1 MNISSFT
8 VSRPVFVSMA
18 TLIIMLIG
26 TVSFFRIP
34 IELMPDT
41 SVPTLSISAKY
52 SGAGPTDVEKLV
64 TQPIEDALNSLEGL
78 RYIQSTSGIGSCQI
92 RLVFDWG
99 MDLDEAIRN
108 VSQLIDRVER
118 HLPEEVLKP
127 TIRKYDP
134 NDLPVLVY
142 GVTTRENQAALTR
155 KLEDE
160 VFPILTRIEGVGEV
174 DLLGETDLEVH
185 VIFDLKKLKVL
196 KLSIADVANIIRREN
211 FSMSAGK
218 VQTGL
223 QQQGMRISTDVV
235 ELDELSNTIVK
246 SLPTGTVFLSDVATI
261 SFAPERRTSLSYVD
275 GVQGLRLA
283 ISKTPGANTVKVAKE
298 VQKVIDQL
306 KSRSREFTITEVFN
320 TAVYI
325 ERSIQNVNFSVLY
338 GGFLAICVLVIFLR
352 NFRSTLVIGV
362 SIPISVIATFGLI
375 YFSGLSLNLMT
386 IGGLALGIG
395 MLVDNAIVVLENII
409 RLRQTGLSVKDAS
422 IQGGTEVQSSIIAS
436 TITTLIVF
444 LPVLFL
450 EGVTSLL
457 FKELAIVVA
466 FAMLVSL
473 ASAILLIPT
482 LTSLV
487 IRRRDDPEKKVE
499 RGFWGVLARAFDK
512 IETLYIS
519 VLKESLQSRAWTI
532 FIVVLL
538 LTASA
543 LLIPRIGVEFMPRAD
558 SDQIQLSAYMVR
570 GTPMEEM
577 TETMISIEN
586 TIKEE
591 FPEVL
596 HTLTFIRDDL
606 DNNRASIGL
615 LLSPPGERKE
625 SARELYT
632 RIYHRF
638 SSMPGVLVRGGV
650 PRSPFEPRLPNSSG
664 DLVEIEIRGYDL
676 QLFETVATQVKDA
689 LEQIPGIEEIQ
700 IPAYRTRQEKLVK
713 IRKIKTNELGIP
725 FRTVADEIR
734 TTLSGQTAG
743 YYIKGGI
750 EYPIRLL
757 VDNYDT
763 IRPEDILSM
772 TLNNRS
778 DEPISFSNII
788 DIVDYEGP
796 ARIEHDNRQR
806 IMELDVDF
814 NVNKGESFILK
825 EMEATLNEMTLPP
838 GFSVVLG
845 GTYQQQ
851 KETNRN
857 LMMSLVLVVML
868 VYMVMAAQFE
878 SLKHPFVIMFS
889 VPMAAIGVLWMLYL
903 TGTTFN
909 MQSNMGCVMLA
920 GIVVNNAI
928 LLVDQTNALRER
940 KMMPLMEALVEAGRR
955 RLRPILMTT
964 ATTVLG
970 LLPLAIGMGE
980 GGEAQA
986 PMARVVLGGL
996 LSSTF
1001 ITLILVP
1008 VIYSLFEGRKAKH
1021 V

>member
-41 SVPTLSISAKY
+41 SVPTLSISARY

-78 RYIQSTSGIGSCQI
+78 RFIQSYSESGSCQI

-118 HLPEEVLKP
+118 HLPEEVIKP

-142 GVTTRENQAALTR
+142 GVTTKENQAALTR

-185 VIFDLKKLKVL
+185 VVFDLQKLKVL
-196 KLSIADVANIIRREN
+196 KLSVADVANIIRREN

-218 VQTGL
+218 IQTGI
-223 QQQGMRISTDVV
+223 QQQGMRISTDVI
-235 ELDELSNTIVK
+235 ELEELSDTIVK
-246 SLPTGTVFLSDVATI
+246 SLPTGVVFLKDVATI
-261 SFAPERRTSLSYVD
+261 SMEPERITSLSYVD
-275 GVQGLRLA
+275 GVRGLRLA
-283 ISKTPGANTVKVAKE
+283 ISKTPGANTVKVASE
-298 VQKVIDQL
+298 VQKVIEQL
-306 KSRSREFTITEVFN
+306 QKRNRDFTITEVFN

-395 MLVDNAIVVLENII
+395 MLVDNAIVVLENIV
-409 RLRQTGLSVKDAS
+409 RLRHTGLSVKEAS
-422 IQGGTEVQSSIIAS
+422 IQGGSEVQSSIIAS

-499 RGFWGVLARAFDK
+499 RGFWGVLARGFDK
-512 IETLYIS
+512 IEGIYVA
-519 VLKESLQSRAWTI
+519 VLKESLESRGWTI
-532 FIVVLL
+532 FIVCLVL
-538 LTASA
+538 ACSA

-558 SDQIQLSAYMVR
+558 SDQIQLSAYVAR
-570 GTPMEEM
+570 GTPMDEM
-577 TETMISIEN
+577 KETMISIEN

-591 FPEVL
+591 FPEVR
-596 HTLTFIRDDL
+596 HTLTFIRDDS

-615 LLSPPGERKE
+615 LLTPPGERKE
-625 SARELYT
+625 SARELYN
-632 RIYHRF
+632 RIYQRF
-638 SSMPGVLVRGGV
+638 STMPGVLVRGGV
-650 PRSPFEPRLPNSSG
+650 PRSPFTPRLPNSSG

-676 QLFETVATQVKDA
+676 DLFEPVATQVKDA
-689 LEQIPGIEEIQ
+689 FEQIPGIEEVQ

-743 YYIKGGI
+743 FYIKGGV

-757 VDNYDT
+757 VKDYDT

-772 TLNNRS
+772 TVNNRS

-806 IMELDVDF
+806 IIKLDVDF
-814 NVNKGESFILK
+814 SVDKGESFILK
-825 EMEATLNEMTLPP
+825 EMEATLNEMTFSS

-845 GTYQQQ
+845 GNYQQQ
-851 KETNRN
+851 KESNRN

-940 KMMPLMEALVEAGRR
+940 KVALFEALVEAGRR

-970 LLPLAIGMGE
+970 LLPLAIGLGE

-1008 VIYSLFEGRKAKH
+1008 VVYSLFERKTKDA
-1021 V
+1021 